1 MVKFIQLESLTFFNF
16 SKNNSSS
23 WITMYPIINMLMVM
37 GVVWF
42 AGNVCIAQTAM
53 MQNDDIA
60 VRYESSLKPAAEE
73 ISGGFTSLRT
83 ELEEIFGWDADFST
97 QVILIKSNAKFQGM
111 TGSGLIVAFAVPENN
126 AIVIDYSKM
135 NTHPFTLRTV
145 MKHELCHL
153 LLHHHIDDDH
163 LPKWLD
169 EGVCQWVSDGIAEI
183 AIDYKRSVLNTAILS
198 ERQFSLS
205 DLTHR
210 FPKGRNSMILAYE
223 ESKSIIEYVN
233 RNYGRESIL
242 EILGSLKDGQS
253 VEAAIY
259 SSLAVSL
266 DELEKEWLDN
276 LRDTPR
282 WIAFIANHI
291 YGILFFMAAIF
302 SMIGFIRLMIQKR
315 AYKDVDDE
323 DD

>member
-1 MVKFIQLESLTFFNF
+1 
-16 SKNNSSS
+16 
-23 WITMYPIINMLMVM
+23 MYPIINMIMVL
-37 GVVWF
+37 GVIWF
-42 AGNVCIAQTAM
+42 AGNVCIAQTAI

-60 VRYESSLKPAAEE
+60 VRYETPLRPAAEE
-73 ISGGFTSLRT
+73 ITGVFSSLRT
-83 ELEEIFGWDADFST
+83 ELEEIFGWDADFRP
-97 QVILIKSNAKFQGM
+97 QVILIKSNGRFQGM
-111 TGSGLIVAFAVPENN
+111 TGSDLIVAFAVPEKN

-145 MKHELCHL
+145 LKHELCHL
-153 LLHHHIDDDH
+153 LLHYHIDDDH

-183 AIDYKRSVLNTAILS
+183 AIDYKRSMLNTAVLS
-198 ERQFSLS
+198 ERQLSLS

-210 FPKGRNSMILAYE
+210 FPNGRESMILAYE

-242 EILGSLKDGQS
+242 EILGSLKDGQLLE
-253 VEAAIY
+253 VAIY
-259 SSLAVSL
+259 NSLALSP

-291 YGILFFMAAIF
+291 YGILFFLAAIF
-302 SMIGFIRLMIQKR
+302 SIIGFIRLMIQKR
-315 AYKDVDDE
+315 AYKDADDE